1 MIQVEHLTKWYGQT
15 QTVTMEGTTWEFT
28 KEIPED
34 TDEAVWMLNGK
45 SLCCLRRSDAVSLME
60 ALNAILLG

>member
-15 QTVTMEGTTWEFT
+15 QTVTLYRQDG
-28 KEIPED
+28 KQSL
-34 TDEAVWMLNGK
+34 AQLNGK